1 MSNSVGAFVGDNI
14 CKTYYIKGQAP
25 VQALKNCSFEFDPEK
40 LNVVMGTSGCG
51 KSTLANILAGYVR
64 ADQDSVTIDGSPVTG
79 SGSDR
84 LMVFQETALWPWMT
98 QA

>member
-51 KSTLANILAGYVR
+51 NWCCAPAPSLASA
-64 ADQDSVTIDGSPVTG
+64 
-79 SGSDR
+79 
-84 LMVFQETALWPWMT
+84 
-98 QA
+98 